1 MPSMPKDQIHEGLPD
16 PGWHLAEV
24 KAATRK
30 TSRAGDAMYN
40 LELCTP
46 AGDWICYDHIMLEGK
61 GNGIGFRRLFA
72 LGAARDQGDSVEYA
86 EAHQL
91 VGKRVYV
98 FIQHEEYN
106 DKKVAKVGISQG
118 RAGYLPESEPP
129 DEQPGAADPWEDVDD
144 DEFEAED
151 DDIPF

>member
-1 MPSMPKDQIHEGLPD
+1 MPSMPKDQIHEGLPE
-16 PGWHLAEV
+16 PGWYLAEV
-24 KAATRK
+24 TAATRK

-46 AGDWICYDHIMLEGK
+46 GGDWLCYDNIMLEGK

-91 VGKRVYV
+91 VGKRAYVYLK
-98 FIQHEEYN
+98 HGEWEG
-106 DKKVAKVGISQG
+106 KKRAEVDVSQG
-118 RAGYLPESEPP
+118 RAGYLPPNEPP
-129 DEQPGAADPWEDVDD
+129 DEQPGAVDSREDA
-144 DEFEAED
+144 DEFEPEA